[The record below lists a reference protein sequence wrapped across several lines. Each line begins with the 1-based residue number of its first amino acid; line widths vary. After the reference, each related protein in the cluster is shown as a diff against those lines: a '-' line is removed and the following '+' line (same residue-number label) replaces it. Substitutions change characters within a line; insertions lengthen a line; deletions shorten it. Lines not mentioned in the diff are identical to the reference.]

1 MLWFIEEKNAISAA
15 EDATHTLHNTYSL
28 RGAKIREPLPWSKY
42 LNQALA
48 MWGDRAEVLF
58 AQHHWPTWGNENVV
72 ELLEKQR
79 DMYRFINDETLRLA
93 NQGYKMR
100 EIAERIEL
108 PESLATFWAN
118 RGYYGS
124 LYHDVAATYVLYLGW
139 FDGNPATLHE
149 LPPVEAS
156 KNYVEFM
163 GGADAVLAKA
173 KESFDK
179 GDYRW
184 VAQVVNH
191 VVFADPDNQAAK
203 DLQAD
208 ALEQLGYQAESGP
221 WRNFYLTGA
230 KELREGVKELP
241 TPNTASP
248 DTVRAMSPEMFFDY
262 LAIRLDSS
270 KAADA
275 AMTLNV
281 DLGDQGGKYLLELE
295 NGVLNHTADA
305 RADDADATLTLSRN
319 TLNDIILQQTTAAEA
334 VSAGDIHVEGDQSKL
349 EELVSYLDTFEF
361 WFNIVTPN
369 ATN

>member
-1 MLWFIEEKNAISAA
+1 M
-15 EDATHTLHNTYSL
+15 
-28 RGAKIREPLPWSKY
+28 R
-42 LNQALA
+42 
-48 MWGDRAEVLF
+48 WGDKAEVLF
-58 AQHHWPTWGNENVV
+58 AQHHWPTWGNDNVV

-79 DMYRFINDETLRLA
+79 DLYRFINDETLRMA
-93 NQGYKMR
+93 NQGMTMR

-124 LYHDVAATYVLYLGW
+124 LYDDVAATYVLYLGW

-149 LPPVEAS
+149 LPPAEAS
-156 KNYVEFM
+156 RNYVEFM

-173 KESFDK
+173 RESYDE

-184 VAQVVNH
+184 VAQVVTH

-230 KELREGVKELP
+230 KELREGVTQLP

-248 DTVRAMSPEMFFDY
+248 DTVRAMSPEMFFAY

-281 DLGDQGGKYLLELE
+281 DLGDQGGQYVLELE
-295 NGVLNHTADA
+295 NGVLNQTGGA
-305 RADDADATLTLSRN
+305 RADDADATLALSRN
-319 TLNDIILQQTTAAEA
+319 TLNDIILQQTTAADA
-334 VSAGDIHVEGDQSKL
+334 VSSGDIQVQGDQSKL
-349 EELVSYLDTFEF
+349 EELVSYLDAFEF
-361 WFNIVTPN
+361 WFNIVTPK